1 MNKNPILIVFLIFL
15 MSLTSSIILFNWLE
29 NSANLKLPI
38 GEFEGA
44 LAGFIGVFYMLE
56 RSFQKL
62 SKQKKYPVL
71 NLPTDYLSF
80 ISEDYGISF
89 GFPKNYKIESI
100 FDIKVIGTI
109 KIDDKRSNINI
120 VHEFMNNE
128 LVQNKSETEI
138 IKHVVDQ
145 SEKIISEIGV
155 IGNVIRK
162 PYSLSGL
169 KGGWQQYKITS
180 QHENLIQT
188 QVIIPNFKTKS
199 IWYFTLT
206 SLEKD
211 LNRDI
216 EVFENVLSTVSFS

>member
-71 NLPTDYLSF
+71 NLPTGYLSF